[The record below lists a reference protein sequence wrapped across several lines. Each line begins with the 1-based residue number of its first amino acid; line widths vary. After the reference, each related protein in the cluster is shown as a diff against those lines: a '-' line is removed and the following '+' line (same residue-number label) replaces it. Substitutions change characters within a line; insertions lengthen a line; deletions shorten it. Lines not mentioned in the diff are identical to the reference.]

1 MDKDGSL
8 YQDLSRRERQ
18 IMDIVYRL
26 KEATAADVMD
36 NLPEAPS
43 YSAVRA
49 MLRILEDR
57 EYLQH
62 RREGPRYVYS
72 ATIERDRASSS
83 ALDRV
88 VSTFFDDSVA
98 ATVAALLDKTENLSG
113 DDLDRLSTLIEKA
126 RKEGR

>member
-1 MDKDGSL
+1 
-8 YQDLSRRERQ
+8 
-18 IMDIVYRL
+18 MDIIFRL

-57 EYLQH
+57 GYLRH

-72 ATIERDRASSS
+72 ATIERERAQSS
-83 ALDRV
+83 ALERV
-88 VSTFFDDSVA
+88 VNTFFEDSVP
-98 ATVAALLDKTENLSG
+98 ATVAALLNMSENLSS
-113 DDLDRLSTLIEKA
+113 DELDRLTKLIEKA
-126 RKEGR
+126 KKEGR

>member
-1 MDKDGSL
+1 MDGSL

-26 KEATAADVMD
+26 KEATAAEVMD

-49 MLRILEDR
+49 LLRILEDR
-57 EYLQH
+57 GYLRH

-72 ATIERDRASSS
+72 ATIERERAQHS
-83 ALDRV
+83 ALHRV
-88 VSTFFDDSVA
+88 VNTFFEDSVPA
-98 ATVAALLDKTENLSG
+98 AVAALLDLNEDIS
-113 DDLDRLSTLIEKA
+113 DDELDRLSKLIEKA
-126 RKEGR
+126 RTEGR